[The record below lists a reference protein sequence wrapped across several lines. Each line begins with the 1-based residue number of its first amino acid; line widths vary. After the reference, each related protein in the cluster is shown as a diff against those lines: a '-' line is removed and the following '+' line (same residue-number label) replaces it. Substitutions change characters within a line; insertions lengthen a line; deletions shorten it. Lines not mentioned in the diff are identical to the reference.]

1 MRYAKK
7 MTPKQQLESRDQRL
21 SIAEQLTTSSNDKM
35 IIGPSEEAEDA
46 MTNWTATVSGTQQEA
61 RSNESRNDG
70 EEHECNR
77 PELKKRRE
85 RNKLH

>member
-21 SIAEQLTTSSNDKM
+21 SIAEQLSTSSDDEM

-46 MTNWTATVSGTQQEA
+46 MTNWTATVGGTQQEA
-61 RSNESRNDG
+61 RSNKSRNDG
-70 EEHECNR
+70 AELECKG
-77 PELKKRRE
+77 PERKKWRE
-85 RNKLH
+85 RNK